1 MGILDRFKGAI
12 RKSSQNTNEAFNKL
26 VYRYIGNNLISSSEN
41 DDTYI
46 NKGYRFN
53 STVYSIVNL
62 ISKTAANIPFQIYE
76 VKNENEL
83 KRYKSITSGSIT
95 TTGLINSNIIQK
107 KALVGVE
114 DTELHELLNR
124 PNPAQS
130 FNSWIQEVIAFGA
143 LTGNRYIYGI
153 APDTGQNSGK
163 YKELYVLPSQVV
175 EIHSG
180 GLMKPVKEYTLEYNG
195 TYRIP
200 AEFICHIKNFN
211 PYYDGSGSHLYGM
224 SPLKAGLRSMDA
236 NNEALTTGVKYLQNQ
251 TARGMLISDEG
262 DITESQAKQLKDK
275 FRSTYQGSQNAGDLI
290 ITPKKLSWVNF
301 GLNASDLS
309 LIEQYNASIKDL
321 CNVYNVPVQLLNN
334 TDSTTYNNMKEAKKA
349 LYQNAVIPELIRIRE
364 ELNRWL
370 TPQYGDKL
378 YIDFDFNSIPELQE
392 ETEKVVDQMS
402 KSWWLTPNEKRIA
415 MNYGVD
421 EDNVRM
427 NEYYVP
433 ANLIPMEPS
442 SGLDDIVD
450 AIDEQKMLKT
460 EVRGMNDVYTT
471 IAEARARAEQM
482 GGSGYH
488 EMIFDG
494 YTVYMPFET
503 HEEYEAAKDGKLA
516 EYYADRDSYNDDDED
531 FDLDS
536 EIYQMYDM
544 EYKAPN
550 ISATMETA
558 LRNKVKDHNDK
569 YGDDPDKRAT
579 FSMLARS
586 FVRGVGA
593 YRTNPSSVRPNVNN
607 EQQWALG
614 RVNGLLYAL
623 RTGRFRNKPYDTDLL
638 PEGHPLSSKKNPM
651 NKDKINA
658 FLDAYTTRE
667 EAEQRAEEMGWNG
680 EGVGFHTHTY
690 DGNEI
695 YMPFETHEEYEE
707 AQKTNKNYDNY
718 PQGATNNAQR
728 VLDWDKEYDLR
739 SKMGTDTGW
748 ARARQLA
755 ARRPLSQSEVNQ
767 TYSFLKRHEQNAE
780 IAEEFRGTPWNDKG
794 YVMYNAWGGRAML
807 SFVERNRSANK
818 DE

>member
-1 MGILDRFKGAI
+1 MGILDRFRGAI

-26 VYRYIGNNLISSSEN
+26 VYRYIGNNLISSTEN

-83 KRYKSITSGSIT
+83 KRYKSITSGTIT
-95 TTGLINSNIIQK
+95 TTGLVNSNIIQK
-107 KALVGVE
+107 KALVNVE

-180 GLMKPVKEYTLEYNG
+180 GLMKPIKEYTLEYNG

-262 DITESQAKQLKDK
+262 DITESQARQLKDK
-275 FRSTYQGSQNAGDLI
+275 FRNTYQGSNNAGDLI

-334 TDSTTYNNMKEAKKA
+334 TDSSTYNNMKEAKKA
-349 LYQNAVIPELIRIRE
+349 LYQNAIIPELIRIRE

-370 TPQYGDKL
+370 TPQYGEKL
-378 YIDFDFNSIPELQE
+378 YIDFDFQSIPELQE

-421 EDNVRM
+421 EGNVRM

-442 SGLDDIVD
+442 SGLDDIADVL
-450 AIDEQKMLKT
+450 DEQKMLKT
-460 EVRGMNDVYTT
+460 EVRGMNDVFTT

-488 EMIFDG
+488 EHIFDG
-494 YTVYMPFET
+494 YTVYMPFES
-503 HEEYEAAKDGKLA
+503 HEEYEAAREGKLA
-516 EYYADRDSYNDDDED
+516 EYYADRDEYNEED
-531 FDLDS
+531 MDLDA
-536 EIYQMYDM
+536 EIYEMYDM
-544 EYKAPN
+544 EYKAPQ
-550 ISATMETA
+550 ISAAMETA
-558 LRNKVKDHNDK
+558 LRNKVKDHNEK
-569 YGDDPDKRAT
+569 YGDNPAKRAT

-623 RTGRFRNKPYDTDLL
+623 RTGRFRRTAYDTDLL
-638 PEGHPLSSKKNPM
+638 PEDHPLSSKKTVE
-651 NKDKINA
+651 NKK
-658 FLDAYTTRE
+658 
-667 EAEQRAEEMGWNG
+667 
-680 EGVGFHTHTY
+680 
-690 DGNEI
+690 
-695 YMPFETHEEYEE
+695 
-707 AQKTNKNYDNY
+707 YDNY

-755 ARRPLSQSEVNQ
+755 ARRPLSQSDVNQ
-767 TYSFLKRHEQNAE
+767 IYSFLKRHEQNAE
-780 IAEEFRGTPWNDKG
+780 IAEEFRGTPWKDKG

-807 SFVERNRSANK
+807 SYADRNRSANI
-818 DE
+818 DD

>member
-1 MGILDRFKGAI
+1 MGILDRFRGVI
-12 RKSSQNTNEAFNKL
+12 NKSSQNTNEAFNKL
-26 VYRYIGNNLISSSEN
+26 VYRYLGDNLISSSEN

-53 STVYSIVNL
+53 SSIYSIVNL

-83 KRYKSITSGSIT
+83 KRYKSITSGSVT
-95 TTGLINSNIIQK
+95 TTSLVNSNIIQK
-107 KALVGVE
+107 KALANVE

-130 FNSWIQEVIAFGA
+130 FNSWIQEIIAFGA

-153 APDTGQNSGK
+153 APDTGQNMGK

-262 DITESQAKQLKDK
+262 DMTESQAKQLKDK
-275 FRSTYQGSQNAGDLI
+275 FRSTYQGSNNAGDLI

-334 TDSTTYNNMKEAKKA
+334 TESSTYNNMKEAKKA

-421 EDNVRM
+421 EENIKM

-442 SGLDDIVD
+442 TGLDDIVD
-450 AIDEQKMLKT
+450 VLEEQKSLKR
-460 EVRGMNDVYTT
+460 EVVGMNDVYTT
-471 IAEARARAEQM
+471 IAEAKERAEQM

-488 EMIFDG
+488 EHIFDG

-516 EYYADRDSYNDDDED
+516 EYYADRDSFNDDDV
-531 FDLDS
+531 DLDS
-536 EIYQMYDM
+536 EVYQMYDM
-544 EYKAPN
+544 ERKAPK
-550 ISATMETA
+550 ISAAMETA
-558 LRNKVKDHNDK
+558 LRNKVDDHNEK
-569 YGDDPDKRAT
+569 YGDNPAKRAT

-586 FVRGVGA
+586 FIRGVGA
-593 YRTNPSSVRPNVNN
+593 YRTNPSSVRPNVSN

-623 RTGRFRNKPYDTDLL
+623 RSGKFRSTAYDTDLL
-638 PEGHPLSSKKNPM
+638 PEDHALSSKK
-651 NKDKINA
+651 
-658 FLDAYTTRE
+658 
-667 EAEQRAEEMGWNG
+667 EM
-680 EGVGFHTHTY
+680 
-690 DGNEI
+690 
-695 YMPFETHEEYEE
+695 
-707 AQKTNKNYDNY
+707 TNKNYDNY

-739 SKMGTDTGW
+739 DKMGTDTGW
-748 ARARQLA
+748 TRARQLA
-755 ARRPLSQSEVNQ
+755 ARRPLSQSDVNEI
-767 TYSFLKRHEQNAE
+767 YSFLKRHEQNAE
-780 IAEEFRGTPWNDKG
+780 IAEDFRGTPWKDKG
-794 YVMYNAWGGRAML
+794 YVMYNAWGGKALL

-818 DE
+818 DD